1 MSTPVLLLPSTAAL
15 LVAGGDTRIALD
27 ASGRSMY
34 GSRPWPDPGLVA
46 LGSCTASLISAPG
59 YAAADALR
67 TRLAAALAS
76 RAHDPARLY
85 AEQLGVL
92 RAALRDA
99 IGCAPGDGTEAIL
112 AASGTDLF
120 VLASQWL
127 QPVRTVMICPQE
139 TGSGVP
145 AAVQGRHFNTLSAC
159 GATLPV
165 GEAVSAWLGELVS
178 LSVRD
183 ADGALRDAAAID
195 ADCVAAVSATASAGG
210 RVLLVLTD
218 VSKTGL
224 IAPAIDTALALKRRW
239 PDLVEVLV
247 DACQFRLRPESVRA
261 YLANDC
267 LVAVTG
273 SKFMAGPT
281 FCGALLVGA
290 KAAARHAATAPG
302 AQLGAY
308 SSAAEWPPGW
318 RAAALLPARSN
329 FGLLLRWQATL
340 PHLAAWAALPEAPAR
355 AFVERFA
362 AAVRARLAADDA
374 FGAVPVPALVRA
386 ALGLPD
392 DGWDAVQTIFPFIV
406 YRRHGAR
413 QALDGAAC
421 RRLYQ
426 QLRDSG
432 PGHVTTRFQLGQ
444 PVPCGERDGV
454 SLGALRLCVDAPMLA
469 AACAGDARTPLDHAA
484 AALDRV
490 ALLAD
495 TV

>member
-1 MSTPVLLLPSTAAL
+1 MSAPVLLLPSTSAL

-27 ASGRSMY
+27 ASGRSVY

-67 TRLAAALAS
+67 TRLAAALA
-76 RAHDPARLY
+76 HTDPATLY
-85 AEQLGVL
+85 AEQTALL
-92 RAALRDA
+92 RAALLGA

-127 QPVRTVMICPQE
+127 QPQRTVMICPQE

-145 AAVQGRHFNTLSAC
+145 AAVQGRHFNALAAC
-159 GATLPV
+159 GAALPV

-178 LSVRD
+178 LTVRE
-183 ADGALRDAAAID
+183 ADGSLRDAAAID
-195 ADCVAAVSATASAGG
+195 ADCVAAVSATAQAGG

-224 IAPAIDTALALKRRW
+224 IAPRVETALALKRRW
-239 PDLVEVLV
+239 PELVEVLV
-247 DACQFRLRPESVRA
+247 DACQFRLSGASVRA

-267 LVAVTG
+267 LVALTG

-290 KAAARHAATAPG
+290 AAAARHAATAPG
-302 AQLGAY
+302 AQLGSY
-308 SSAAEWPPGW
+308 SSAADWPSGW
-318 RAAALLPARSN
+318 RAGAALPARSN

-340 PHLAAWAALPEAPAR
+340 PHIAAWSALPAAPAR
-355 AFVERFA
+355 AFAERFA
-362 AAVRARLAADDA
+362 AAVSARLARDDA
-374 FGAVPVPALVRA
+374 FEAVPVPALTRA

-392 DGWDAVQTIFPFIV
+392 DGWDAVQTIFPFMV
-406 YRRHGAR
+406 FRRHGGR
-413 QALDGAAC
+413 RALDAAAC

-426 QLRDSG
+426 LLREG
-432 PGHVTTRFQLGQ
+432 VPGSALPRFQLGQ
-444 PVPCGERDGV
+444 PVPCGEREGV
-454 SLGALRLCVDAPMLA
+454 AVSALRLCVDAPMLA
-469 AACAGDARTPLDHAA
+469 AACAGQLATPLANAD

-490 ALLAD
+490 ALLAE
-495 TV
+495 TL